1 MSDSLNTFMNDL
13 KINVAGFIAV
23 AVTDIK
29 TGISHCSL
37 SVDPSFDPKMASAYN
52 IEVIKSKVAAV
63 KALGLTQKIDDVL
76 ITLTS
81 HIHIIDVSANGE
93 YFVYLAVDSLKAN
106 LGSTRALL
114 KKYSKNIASKL

>member
-1 MSDSLNTFMNDL
+1 MSDFLTYFMDDL
-13 KINVAGFIAV
+13 KTNITGFIAV

-29 TGISHCSL
+29 TGVSHCSL

-52 IEVIKSKVAAV
+52 IEVIKAKVAAV

-81 HIHIIDVSANGE
+81 HIHIIDVSDNGE
-93 YFVYLAVDSLKAN
+93 YFVYLAVDSTKAN
-106 LGSTRALL
+106 LVTTRALL
-114 KKYSKNIASKL
+114 KKYSKGIASKL

>member
-1 MSDSLNTFMNDL
+1 MSDFLTYFMDDL
-13 KINVAGFIAV
+13 KTNITGFIAV

-29 TGISHCSL
+29 TGVSHCSL

-52 IEVIKSKVAAV
+52 IEVIKAKVAAV

-81 HIHIIDVSANGE
+81 HIHIIDVSDNGE
-93 YFVYLAVDSLKAN
+93 YFVYLAVDSTKAN
-106 LGSTRALL
+106 LVTTRELL
-114 KKYSKNIASKL
+114 KKYSKGIASKL

>member
-1 MSDSLNTFMNDL
+1 MSDFLTYFMDDL
-13 KINVAGFIAV
+13 KTNITGFIAV

-29 TGISHCSL
+29 TGVSHCSL

-52 IEVIKSKVAAV
+52 IEVIKAKVAAV

-81 HIHIIDVSANGE
+81 HIHIIDVSDNGE

-114 KKYSKNIASKL
+114 KKYTKDLASKL